1 MFKLIYNFR
10 ELQSMRVK
18 KKGRAHISHLDSQP
32 CDRDI
37 TLEMHKSFEI
47 SKLFP
52 SVIYLLKADD
62 TL

>member
-1 MFKLIYNFR
+1 
-10 ELQSMRVK
+10 MRVK
-18 KKGRAHISHLDSQP
+18 KKGRANISHLDSQP

-37 TLEMHKSFEI
+37 TLEMYKSFEI